1 MQAGVAFC
9 TRIIHHPC
17 VAQMHN
23 QGLSYLPYYAIGSL
37 PKLLR
42 YVVSLIN
49 NEVLI
54 EDLEDFATLKVS
66 HFVSVDLVR
75 YPLRM

>member
-1 MQAGVAFC
+1 MEVHDQE
-9 TRIIHHPC
+9 
-17 VAQMHN
+17 
-23 QGLSYLPYYAIGSL
+23 LSYLPYYAIGSL
-37 PKLLR
+37 PKLLC

-54 EDLEDFATLKVS
+54 EDLEDFATLEVS

-75 YPLRM
+75 YP